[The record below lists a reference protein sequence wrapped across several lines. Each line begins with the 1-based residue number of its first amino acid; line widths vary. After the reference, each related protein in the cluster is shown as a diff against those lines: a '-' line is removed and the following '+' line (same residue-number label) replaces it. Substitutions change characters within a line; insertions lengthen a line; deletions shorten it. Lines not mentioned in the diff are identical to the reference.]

1 MPRNPG
7 TGVYSKPSPDVIT
20 GTTIESTVYNTF
32 VGDVETDLNLPRPVS
47 SGGTGA
53 TSPDGALVNVSGEK
67 AAQLVTSYDTHLWMP
82 GSFRSAAAAAGAPN
96 ATSSFVGTAY
106 INEALANPPTNQ
118 NVVLEARDQNDT
130 GYVPGRTYVR
140 EKKAGV
146 WSAWTGGIYAAPFDA
161 MAYSGMQ
168 VNGGME
174 VSQERGFG
182 FFTSTSNTYI
192 CDSWSLYRA
201 GTMVVNATS
210 AAPGVSLGIS
220 SFPNLI
226 LINTATAQAS
236 LGSGDTTSIQHR
248 IEGYRTVRLAW
259 GTANAKPITIGFWS
273 SHHRTGVYS
282 VTCLNNL
289 ENRSYCATYTQVAV
303 DTAQYNVITIPGD
316 VAGTWEYGNQPGL
329 RITFAIAMGSTYT
342 APAANT
348 WNAGIFLAAPGQ
360 VNGVGTTADVF
371 RITGVVV
378 LPGTQAPT
386 AAQSPLIMRPYDQE
400 LVTCKRYFYVLGEGT
415 STTNTLGTGHYF
427 SAAQLNLPVQH
438 PVQMRAAPTLGVTG
452 GASFF
457 SVSRNG
463 GSEVFNSFAS
473 SALSP
478 TSALIYSGGM
488 AGTAGQAGWVFCNN
502 AAAKVSFDARL

>member
-1 MPRNPG
+1 
-7 TGVYSKPSPDVIT
+7 VYSKPSPDVIT

-96 ATSSFVGTAY
+96 GTAAFAGIAY

-118 NVVLEARDQNDT
+118 NVVLEARDLTD
-130 GYVPGRTYVR
+130 GMRYVR
-140 EKKAGV
+140 RKTAGV
-146 WSAWTGGIYAAPFDA
+146 WGAWDTERSTIYAAPFDA
-161 MAYSGMQ
+161 MAYNGMQ
-168 VNGGME
+168 INGSME
-174 VSQERGFG
+174 IDQPNVGAALAVGVGTVGQQYLLDGWYVTKSGTNTFG
-182 FFTSTSNTYI
+182 VQQTASIF
-192 CDSWSLYRA
+192 
-201 GTMVVNATS
+201 
-210 AAPGVSLGIS
+210 PGLLKELKLTI
-220 SFPNLI
+220 
-226 LINTATAQAS
+226 TTAQS
-236 LGSGDTTSIQHR
+236 VIGTDIIDFRHS
-248 IEGYRTVRLAW
+248 IEGYRIIRLGW
-259 GTANAKPITIGFWS
+259 GTAAALPITIGFWVRS
-273 SHHRTGVYS
+273 S
-282 VTCLNNL
+282 
-289 ENRSYCATYTQVAV
+289 
-303 DTAQYNVITIPGD
+303 
-316 VAGTWEYGNQPGL
+316 VAGTLPIRVISGDFGTVALVNAT
-329 RITFAIAMGSTYT
+329 ITTVGVPQYVTVTI
-342 APAANT
+342 PAQTTGA
-348 WNAGIFLAAPGQ
+348 WNLTNGTGMLVSIRPASSAGINIASI
-360 VNGVGTTADVF
+360 NGNTFEISGF
-371 RITGVVV
+371 VV

-415 STTNTLGTGHYF
+415 FTTNTLGTGHYF

>member
-1 MPRNPG
+1 
-7 TGVYSKPSPDVIT
+7 VYSKPSPDVIT

-161 MAYSGMQ
+161 LAYNGMQ
-168 VNGGME
+168 VNGSME
-174 VSQERGFG
+174 VSQEIGGAGRTTTG
-182 FFTSTSNTYI
+182 YI
-192 CDSWSLYRA
+192 ADGWGVSFSLALNGRLFA
-201 GTMVVNATS
+201 GAQ
-210 AAPGVSLGIS
+210 AAPIASGIS
-220 SFPNLI
+220 NNLV
-226 LINTATAQAS
+226 LAVVTGTPTLAANDYAQ
-236 LGSGDTTSIQHR
+236 LYQN
-248 IEGYRTVRLAW
+248 IEGYRIERLAW
-259 GTANAKPITIGFWS
+259 GTSNAVPITVCFWS
-273 SHHRTGVYS
+273 AHKRVGTYS
-282 VTCLNNL
+282 SAGD
-289 ENRSYCATYTQVAV
+289 RSYAATYTQVISGLPEYKIV
-303 DTAQYNVITIPGD
+303 TIPGCQTGIWL
-316 VAGTWEYGNQPGL
+316 ATNGMGL
-329 RITFAIAMGSTYT
+329 SISFTAASGATYT
-342 APAANT
+342 APSANT
-348 WNAGIFLAAPGQ
+348 WVNGSFLAAPGQ
-360 VNGVGTTADVF
+360 VNGVAATTDETH
-371 RITGVVV
+371 ITGVVV

-415 STTNTLGTGHYF
+415 FTTNTLGTGHYF